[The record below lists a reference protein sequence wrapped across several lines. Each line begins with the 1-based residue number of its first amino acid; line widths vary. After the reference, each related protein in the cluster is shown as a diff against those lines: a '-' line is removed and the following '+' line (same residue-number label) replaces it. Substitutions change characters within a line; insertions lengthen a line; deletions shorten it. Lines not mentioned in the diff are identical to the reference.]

1 MVFPKGALSQTYFI
15 VWKLRKGIPLNPKNQ
30 KILKGKKEIMA
41 IYHFSVKNIS
51 RSDGRSAVACSAY
64 RSGEKLIDERQGKE
78 QDYTRKTGVE
88 LTKIYAPQNTNSEL
102 LDRNQLWN
110 KVEKVENRKNS
121 QLAREFEIA
130 FPHELN
136 QQQRQSMLNELCQ
149 DIVKRH
155 GVIVD
160 AAIHA
165 PHTKSGSDERNYHAH
180 IMFTTRSIDEHGNLG
195 KKTREFNDNGKQEV
209 EFWRENFADL
219 ANKHLARAGYLS
231 EVDHRSFA
239 DQGIDLEATWH
250 EGVAVTAMK
259 RRYEREQLKP
269 VEERNPKII
278 MPTIALEN
286 DAIRARNAEK
296 LEYEQI
302 IKGLDQ
308 EIILEER
315 RLNQLKLEQ
324 QQAEQ
329 RTAAAPR
336 AELDQL
342 EQNYDAIK
350 QRNSELEGQIKQ
362 LEANEPPAKK
372 YGMFGNKD
380 HTDWAQRLA
389 TLQTELE
396 QGQRKQADAL
406 RTVINHPIYKQELS
420 DHINKSEQRKKASAA
435 APQKQTIEQVYQQL
449 NSEQKRAYN
458 DLKALIQQRCSGQ
471 QLNEKMAQLDAK
483 FIEKFNE
490 NPRFEVPKAPEVA
503 QEQVRTA
510 SRSSSSNRGR

>member
-1 MVFPKGALSQTYFI
+1 
-15 VWKLRKGIPLNPKNQ
+15 
-30 KILKGKKEIMA
+30 MA

-51 RSDGRSAVACSAY
+51 RAQGRSAVACAAY

-78 QDYTRKTGVE
+78 QDYTKKTGVE
-88 LTKIYAPQNTNSEL
+88 FTKIYAPIGTNAEL
-102 LDRNQLWN
+102 LDRGQLWN
-110 KVEKVENRKNS
+110 AVEKTERRKDAN
-121 QLAREFEIA
+121 LAREFEIA
-130 FPHELN
+130 LPQELN
-136 QQQRQSMLNELCQ
+136 KAEREKLVDELCNK
-149 DIVKRH
+149 IVERH
-155 GVIVD
+155 NVIVD

-165 PHTKSGSDERNYHAH
+165 PHTDSGSDERNYHAH
-180 IMFTTRSIDEHGNLG
+180 IMFTGRHIDVETGDFAA
-195 KKTREFNDNGKQEV
+195 KKNRDFNKENSSETVQK
-209 EFWRENFADL
+209 WREDFADMTN
-219 ANKHLARAGYLS
+219 AHLMRAGHLFS
-231 EVDHRSFA
+231 SVDHRSYA
-239 DQGIDLEATWH
+239 AQGLDKEATAHEGSAVTKLRRLGIDTEISLS
-250 EGVAVTAMK
+250 
-259 RRYEREQLKP
+259 
-269 VEERNPKII
+269 
-278 MPTIALEN
+278 N
-286 DAIRARNAEK
+286 DAIKQRNAERHNLPK
-296 LEYEQI
+296 LI
-302 IKGLDQ
+302 DGLEQ
-308 EIILEER
+308 EIIASER
-315 RLNQLKLEQ
+315 IIAKLEQ

-389 TLQTELE
+389 TLQTELD

-510 SRSSSSNRGR
+510 SRSSSSDRGR

>member
-1 MVFPKGALSQTYFI
+1 
-15 VWKLRKGIPLNPKNQ
+15 
-30 KILKGKKEIMA
+30 MA

-51 RSDGRSAVACSAY
+51 RAQGRSAVACAAY

-78 QDYTRKTGVE
+78 QDYTKKTGVE
-88 LTKIYAPQNTNSEL
+88 FTKIYAPIGTNAEL
-102 LDRNQLWN
+102 LDRGQLWN
-110 KVEKVENRKNS
+110 AVEKTERRKDAN
-121 QLAREFEIA
+121 LAREFEIA
-130 FPHELN
+130 LPQELN
-136 QQQRQSMLNELCQ
+136 KAEREKLVDELCNK
-149 DIVKRH
+149 IVERH
-155 GVIVD
+155 NVIVD

-165 PHTKSGSDERNYHAH
+165 PHTDSGSDERNYHAH
-180 IMFTTRSIDEHGNLG
+180 IMFTGRHIDLETGDFAA
-195 KKTREFNDNGKQEV
+195 KKNRDFNKENSSETVQK
-209 EFWRENFADL
+209 WREDFADMTN
-219 ANKHLARAGYLS
+219 AHLMRAGHLFS
-231 EVDHRSFA
+231 SVDHRSYA
-239 DQGIDLEATWH
+239 AQGLDKEATAHEGSAVTKLRRLGIDTEISLS
-250 EGVAVTAMK
+250 
-259 RRYEREQLKP
+259 
-269 VEERNPKII
+269 
-278 MPTIALEN
+278 N
-286 DAIRARNAEK
+286 DAIKQRNAERHNLPK
-296 LEYEQI
+296 LI
-302 IKGLDQ
+302 DGLEQ
-308 EIILEER
+308 EIIASER
-315 RLNQLKLEQ
+315 IIAKLEQ

-420 DHINKSEQRKKASAA
+420 DHINKSEQRKQASAA
-435 APQKQTIEQVYQQL
+435 APQKQTIEQVYQQF

-503 QEQVRTA
+503 QEQVRTT
-510 SRSSSSNRGR
+510 SRSSSSDRGR

>member
-1 MVFPKGALSQTYFI
+1 
-15 VWKLRKGIPLNPKNQ
+15 
-30 KILKGKKEIMA
+30 MA

-51 RSDGRSAVACSAY
+51 RAQGRSAVACAAY

-78 QDYTRKTGVE
+78 QDYTKKTGVE
-88 LTKIYAPQNTNSEL
+88 FTKIYAPIGTNAEL
-102 LDRNQLWN
+102 LERGQLWN
-110 KVEKVENRKNS
+110 AVEKTERRKDAN
-121 QLAREFEIA
+121 LAREFEIA
-130 FPHELN
+130 LPQELN
-136 QQQRQSMLNELCQ
+136 KAEREKLVDELCNK
-149 DIVKRH
+149 IVERH
-155 GVIVD
+155 NVIVD

-165 PHTKSGSDERNYHAH
+165 PHTDSGSDERNYHAH
-180 IMFTTRSIDEHGNLG
+180 IMFTGRHIDLETGDFAA
-195 KKTREFNDNGKQEV
+195 KKNRDFNKENSSETVQK
-209 EFWRENFADL
+209 WREDFADMTN
-219 ANKHLARAGYLS
+219 AHLMRAGHLFS
-231 EVDHRSFA
+231 SVDHRSYA
-239 DQGIDLEATWH
+239 AQGLDKEATAHEGSAVTKLRRLGIDTEISLS
-250 EGVAVTAMK
+250 
-259 RRYEREQLKP
+259 
-269 VEERNPKII
+269 
-278 MPTIALEN
+278 N
-286 DAIRARNAEK
+286 DAIKQRNAERHNLPK
-296 LEYEQI
+296 LI
-302 IKGLDQ
+302 DGLEQ
-308 EIILEER
+308 EIIASER
-315 RLNQLKLEQ
+315 IIAKLEQ

-389 TLQTELE
+389 TLQTELD

-503 QEQVRTA
+503 QEQVRTT
-510 SRSSSSNRGR
+510 SRSSSSDRGR

>member
-1 MVFPKGALSQTYFI
+1 
-15 VWKLRKGIPLNPKNQ
+15 
-30 KILKGKKEIMA
+30 MA

-51 RSDGRSAVACSAY
+51 RAQGRSAVACAAY

-78 QDYTRKTGVE
+78 QDYTKKTGVE
-88 LTKIYAPQNTNSEL
+88 FTKIYAPIGTKTEL
-102 LDRNQLWN
+102 LDRGQLWN
-110 KVEKVENRKNS
+110 AVEKTERRKDAN
-121 QLAREFEIA
+121 LAREFEIA
-130 FPHELN
+130 LPQELN
-136 QQQRQSMLNELCQ
+136 KAEREKLVDELCNK
-149 DIVKRH
+149 IVERH
-155 GVIVD
+155 NVIVD

-165 PHTKSGSDERNYHAH
+165 PHTDSGSDERNYHAH
-180 IMFTTRSIDEHGNLG
+180 IMFTGRQIDLETGDFAA
-195 KKTREFNDNGKQEV
+195 KKNRDFNKENSSETVQK
-209 EFWRENFADL
+209 WREDFADMTN
-219 ANKHLARAGYLS
+219 AHLMRAGHLFS
-231 EVDHRSFA
+231 SVDHRSYA
-239 DQGIDLEATWH
+239 AQGLDKEATAHEGSAVTKLRRLGIDTEISLS
-250 EGVAVTAMK
+250 
-259 RRYEREQLKP
+259 
-269 VEERNPKII
+269 
-278 MPTIALEN
+278 N
-286 DAIRARNAEK
+286 DAIKQRNAERHNLPK
-296 LEYEQI
+296 LI
-302 IKGLDQ
+302 DGLEQ
-308 EIILEER
+308 EIIASER
-315 RLNQLKLEQ
+315 IIAKLEQ

-389 TLQTELE
+389 TLQTELD

-510 SRSSSSNRGR
+510 SRSSSSDRGR

>member
-1 MVFPKGALSQTYFI
+1 
-15 VWKLRKGIPLNPKNQ
+15 
-30 KILKGKKEIMA
+30 MA

-51 RSDGRSAVACSAY
+51 RAQGRSAVACAAY

-78 QDYTRKTGVE
+78 QDYTKKTGVE
-88 LTKIYAPQNTNSEL
+88 LTRIYAPIGTNAEL
-102 LDRNQLWN
+102 LDRGQLWN
-110 KVEKVENRKNS
+110 AVEKTERRKDAN
-121 QLAREFEIA
+121 LAREFEIA
-130 FPHELN
+130 LPQELN
-136 QQQRQSMLNELCQ
+136 KAEREKLVDELCNK
-149 DIVKRH
+149 IVERH
-155 GVIVD
+155 SVIVD

-165 PHTKSGSDERNYHAH
+165 PHTDSGSDERNYHAH
-180 IMFTTRSIDEHGNLG
+180 IMFTGRHIDLETGDFAA
-195 KKTREFNDNGKQEV
+195 KKNRDFNKENSSETVQK
-209 EFWRENFADL
+209 WREDFADMTN
-219 ANKHLARAGYLS
+219 AHLMRAGHLFS
-231 EVDHRSFA
+231 SVDHRSYA
-239 DQGIDLEATWH
+239 AQGLDKEATAHEGSAVTKLRRLGIDTEISLS
-250 EGVAVTAMK
+250 
-259 RRYEREQLKP
+259 
-269 VEERNPKII
+269 
-278 MPTIALEN
+278 N
-286 DAIRARNAEK
+286 DAIKQRNAERHNLPK
-296 LEYEQI
+296 LI
-302 IKGLDQ
+302 DGLEQ
-308 EIILEER
+308 EIIASER
-315 RLNQLKLEQ
+315 IIAKLEQ

-510 SRSSSSNRGR
+510 SRSSSSDRGR

>member
-1 MVFPKGALSQTYFI
+1 
-15 VWKLRKGIPLNPKNQ
+15 
-30 KILKGKKEIMA
+30 MA

-51 RSDGRSAVACSAY
+51 RAQGRSAVACAAY

-78 QDYTRKTGVE
+78 QDYTKKTGVE
-88 LTKIYAPQNTNSEL
+88 LTRIYAPIGTKTEL
-102 LDRNQLWN
+102 LDRGQLWN
-110 KVEKVENRKNS
+110 AVEKTERRKDAN
-121 QLAREFEIA
+121 LAREFEIA
-130 FPHELN
+130 LPQELN
-136 QQQRQSMLNELCQ
+136 KAEREKLVDELCNK
-149 DIVKRH
+149 IVERH
-155 GVIVD
+155 NVIVD

-165 PHTKSGSDERNYHAH
+165 PHTDSGSDERNYHAH
-180 IMFTTRSIDEHGNLG
+180 IMFTGRQIDLETGDFAA
-195 KKTREFNDNGKQEV
+195 KKNRDFNKENSSETVQK
-209 EFWRENFADL
+209 WREDFADMTN
-219 ANKHLARAGYLS
+219 AHLMRAGHLFS
-231 EVDHRSFA
+231 SVDHRSYA
-239 DQGIDLEATWH
+239 AQGLDKEATAHEGSAVTKLRRLGIDTEISLS
-250 EGVAVTAMK
+250 
-259 RRYEREQLKP
+259 
-269 VEERNPKII
+269 
-278 MPTIALEN
+278 N
-286 DAIRARNAEK
+286 DAIKQRNAERHNLPK
-296 LEYEQI
+296 LI
-302 IKGLDQ
+302 DGLEQ
-308 EIILEER
+308 EIIASER
-315 RLNQLKLEQ
+315 IIAKLEQ

-389 TLQTELE
+389 TLQTELD

-420 DHINKSEQRKKASAA
+420 DHINKSEQRKQASAA

-503 QEQVRTA
+503 QEQVRTT
-510 SRSSSSNRGR
+510 SRSSSSDRGR

>member
-1 MVFPKGALSQTYFI
+1 
-15 VWKLRKGIPLNPKNQ
+15 
-30 KILKGKKEIMA
+30 MA

-51 RSDGRSAVACSAY
+51 RAQGRSAVACAAY

-78 QDYTRKTGVE
+78 QDYTKKTGVE
-88 LTKIYAPQNTNSEL
+88 LTRIYAPIGTKTEL
-102 LDRNQLWN
+102 LDRGQLWN
-110 KVEKVENRKNS
+110 AVEKTERRKDAN
-121 QLAREFEIA
+121 LAREFEIA
-130 FPHELN
+130 LPQELN
-136 QQQRQSMLNELCQ
+136 KAEREKLVDELCNK
-149 DIVKRH
+149 IVERH
-155 GVIVD
+155 SVIVD

-165 PHTKSGSDERNYHAH
+165 PHTDSGSDERNYHAH
-180 IMFTTRSIDEHGNLG
+180 IMFTGRQIDLETGDFAA
-195 KKTREFNDNGKQEV
+195 KKNRDFNKENSSETVQK
-209 EFWRENFADL
+209 WREDFADMTN
-219 ANKHLARAGYLS
+219 AHLMRAGHLFS
-231 EVDHRSFA
+231 SVDHRSYA
-239 DQGIDLEATWH
+239 AQGLDKEATAHEGSAVTKLRRLGIDTEISLS
-250 EGVAVTAMK
+250 
-259 RRYEREQLKP
+259 
-269 VEERNPKII
+269 
-278 MPTIALEN
+278 N
-286 DAIRARNAEK
+286 DAIKQRNAERHNLPK
-296 LEYEQI
+296 LI
-302 IKGLDQ
+302 DGLEQ
-308 EIILEER
+308 EIIASER
-315 RLNQLKLEQ
+315 IIAKLEQ

-503 QEQVRTA
+503 QEQVRTT
-510 SRSSSSNRGR
+510 SRSSSSDRGR

>member
-1 MVFPKGALSQTYFI
+1 
-15 VWKLRKGIPLNPKNQ
+15 
-30 KILKGKKEIMA
+30 MA

-51 RSDGRSAVACSAY
+51 RAQGRSAVACAAY

-78 QDYTRKTGVE
+78 QDYTKKTGVE
-88 LTKIYAPQNTNSEL
+88 FTKIYAPIGTNAEL
-102 LDRNQLWN
+102 LDRGQLWN
-110 KVEKVENRKNS
+110 AVEKTERRKDAN
-121 QLAREFEIA
+121 LAREFEIA
-130 FPHELN
+130 LPQELN
-136 QQQRQSMLNELCQ
+136 KAEREKLVDELCNK
-149 DIVKRH
+149 IVERH
-155 GVIVD
+155 SVIVD

-165 PHTKSGSDERNYHAH
+165 PHTDSGSDERNYHAH
-180 IMFTTRSIDEHGNLG
+180 IMFTGRHIDLETGDFAA
-195 KKTREFNDNGKQEV
+195 KKNRDFNKENSSETVQK
-209 EFWRENFADL
+209 WREDFADMTN
-219 ANKHLARAGYLS
+219 AHLMRAGHLFS
-231 EVDHRSFA
+231 SVDHRSYA
-239 DQGIDLEATWH
+239 AQGLDKEATAHEGSAVTKLRRLGIDTEISLS
-250 EGVAVTAMK
+250 
-259 RRYEREQLKP
+259 
-269 VEERNPKII
+269 
-278 MPTIALEN
+278 N
-286 DAIRARNAEK
+286 DAIKQRNAERHNLPK
-296 LEYEQI
+296 LI
-302 IKGLDQ
+302 DGLEQ
-308 EIILEER
+308 EIIASER
-315 RLNQLKLEQ
+315 IIAKLEQ

-420 DHINKSEQRKKASAA
+420 DHINKSEQRKQASAA

-510 SRSSSSNRGR
+510 SRSSSSDRGR

>member
-1 MVFPKGALSQTYFI
+1 
-15 VWKLRKGIPLNPKNQ
+15 
-30 KILKGKKEIMA
+30 MA

-51 RSDGRSAVACSAY
+51 RAQGRSAVACAAY

-78 QDYTRKTGVE
+78 QDYTKKTGVE
-88 LTKIYAPQNTNSEL
+88 FTKIYAPIGTNAEL
-102 LDRNQLWN
+102 LDRGQLWN
-110 KVEKVENRKNS
+110 AVEKTERRKDAN
-121 QLAREFEIA
+121 LAREFEIA
-130 FPHELN
+130 LPQELN
-136 QQQRQSMLNELCQ
+136 KAEREKLVDELCNK
-149 DIVKRH
+149 IVERH
-155 GVIVD
+155 NVIVD

-165 PHTKSGSDERNYHAH
+165 PHTDSGSDERNYHAH
-180 IMFTTRSIDEHGNLG
+180 IMFTGRHIDLETGDFAA
-195 KKTREFNDNGKQEV
+195 KKNRDFNKENSSETVQK
-209 EFWRENFADL
+209 WREDFADMTN
-219 ANKHLARAGYLS
+219 AHLMRAGHLFS
-231 EVDHRSFA
+231 SVDHRSYA
-239 DQGIDLEATWH
+239 AQGLDKEATAHEGSAVTKLRRLGIDTEISLS
-250 EGVAVTAMK
+250 
-259 RRYEREQLKP
+259 
-269 VEERNPKII
+269 
-278 MPTIALEN
+278 N
-286 DAIRARNAEK
+286 DAIKQRNAERHNLPK
-296 LEYEQI
+296 LIE
-302 IKGLDQ
+302 GLEQ
-308 EIILEER
+308 EIIASER
-315 RLNQLKLEQ
+315 IIAKLEQ

-420 DHINKSEQRKKASAA
+420 DHINKSEQRKQASAA

-458 DLKALIQQRCSGQ
+458 DLKALIKQRCGGQ

-510 SRSSSSNRGR
+510 SRSSSSDRGR

>member
-1 MVFPKGALSQTYFI
+1 
-15 VWKLRKGIPLNPKNQ
+15 
-30 KILKGKKEIMA
+30 MA

-51 RSDGRSAVACSAY
+51 RAQGRSAVACAAY

-78 QDYTRKTGVE
+78 QDYTKKTGVE
-88 LTKIYAPQNTNSEL
+88 FTKIYAPIGTNAEL
-102 LDRNQLWN
+102 LERGQLWN
-110 KVEKVENRKNS
+110 AVEKTERRKDAN
-121 QLAREFEIA
+121 LAREFEIA
-130 FPHELN
+130 LPQELN
-136 QQQRQSMLNELCQ
+136 KAEREKLVDELCNK
-149 DIVKRH
+149 IVERH
-155 GVIVD
+155 NVIVD

-165 PHTKSGSDERNYHAH
+165 PHTDSGSDERNYHAH
-180 IMFTTRSIDEHGNLG
+180 IMFTGRHIDLETGDFAA
-195 KKTREFNDNGKQEV
+195 KKNRDFNKENSSETVQK
-209 EFWRENFADL
+209 WREDFADMTN
-219 ANKHLARAGYLS
+219 AHLMRAGHLFS
-231 EVDHRSFA
+231 SVDHRSYA
-239 DQGIDLEATWH
+239 AQGLDKEATAHEGSAVTKLRRLGIDTEISLS
-250 EGVAVTAMK
+250 
-259 RRYEREQLKP
+259 
-269 VEERNPKII
+269 
-278 MPTIALEN
+278 N
-286 DAIRARNAEK
+286 DAIKQRNAERHNLPK
-296 LEYEQI
+296 LIE
-302 IKGLDQ
+302 GLEQ
-308 EIILEER
+308 EIIASER
-315 RLNQLKLEQ
+315 IIAKLEQ

-420 DHINKSEQRKKASAA
+420 DHINKSEQRKQASAA

-510 SRSSSSNRGR
+510 SRSSSSDRGR

>member
-1 MVFPKGALSQTYFI
+1 
-15 VWKLRKGIPLNPKNQ
+15 
-30 KILKGKKEIMA
+30 MA

-51 RSDGRSAVACSAY
+51 RAQGRSAVACAAY

-78 QDYTRKTGVE
+78 QDYTKKTGVE
-88 LTKIYAPQNTNSEL
+88 FTKIYAPIGTNAEL
-102 LDRNQLWN
+102 FDRGQLWN
-110 KVEKVENRKNS
+110 AVEKTERRKDAN
-121 QLAREFEIA
+121 LAREFEIA
-130 FPHELN
+130 LPQELN
-136 QQQRQSMLNELCQ
+136 KAEREKLVDELCNK
-149 DIVKRH
+149 IVERH
-155 GVIVD
+155 NVIVD

-165 PHTKSGSDERNYHAH
+165 PHTDSGSDERNYHAH
-180 IMFTTRSIDEHGNLG
+180 IMFTGRQIDLETGDFAA
-195 KKTREFNDNGKQEV
+195 KKNRDFNKENSSETVQK
-209 EFWRENFADL
+209 WREDFADMTN
-219 ANKHLARAGYLS
+219 AHLMRAGHLFS
-231 EVDHRSFA
+231 SVDHRSYA
-239 DQGIDLEATWH
+239 AQGLDKEATAHEGSAVTKLRRLGIDTEISLS
-250 EGVAVTAMK
+250 
-259 RRYEREQLKP
+259 
-269 VEERNPKII
+269 
-278 MPTIALEN
+278 N
-286 DAIRARNAEK
+286 DAIKQRNAERHNLPK
-296 LEYEQI
+296 LI
-302 IKGLDQ
+302 DGLEQ
-308 EIILEER
+308 EIIASER
-315 RLNQLKLEQ
+315 IIAKLEQ

-420 DHINKSEQRKKASAA
+420 DHINKSEQRKQASAA

-510 SRSSSSNRGR
+510 SRSSSSDRGR

>member
-1 MVFPKGALSQTYFI
+1 
-15 VWKLRKGIPLNPKNQ
+15 
-30 KILKGKKEIMA
+30 MA

-51 RSDGRSAVACSAY
+51 RAQGRSAVACAAY

-78 QDYTRKTGVE
+78 QDYTKKTGVE
-88 LTKIYAPQNTNSEL
+88 LTRIYAPIGTNAEL
-102 LDRNQLWN
+102 LDRGQLWN
-110 KVEKVENRKNS
+110 AVEKTERRKDAN
-121 QLAREFEIA
+121 LAREFEIA
-130 FPHELN
+130 LPQELN
-136 QQQRQSMLNELCQ
+136 KAEREKLVDELCNK
-149 DIVKRH
+149 IVERH
-155 GVIVD
+155 SVIVD

-165 PHTKSGSDERNYHAH
+165 PHTDSGSDERNYHAH
-180 IMFTTRSIDEHGNLG
+180 IMFTGRHIDLETGDFAA
-195 KKTREFNDNGKQEV
+195 KKNRDFNKENSSETVQK
-209 EFWRENFADL
+209 WREDFADMTN
-219 ANKHLARAGYLS
+219 AHLMRAGHLFS
-231 EVDHRSFA
+231 SVDHRSYA
-239 DQGIDLEATWH
+239 AQGLDKEATAHEGSAVTKLRRLGIDTEISLS
-250 EGVAVTAMK
+250 
-259 RRYEREQLKP
+259 
-269 VEERNPKII
+269 
-278 MPTIALEN
+278 N
-286 DAIRARNAEK
+286 DAIKQRNAERHNLPK
-296 LEYEQI
+296 LI
-302 IKGLDQ
+302 DGLEQ
-308 EIILEER
+308 EIIASER
-315 RLNQLKLEQ
+315 IIAKLEQ

-396 QGQRKQADAL
+396 QGQRKQDDAL

-420 DHINKSEQRKKASAA
+420 DHINKSEQRKQASAA

-510 SRSSSSNRGR
+510 SRSSSSDRGR

>member
-1 MVFPKGALSQTYFI
+1 
-15 VWKLRKGIPLNPKNQ
+15 
-30 KILKGKKEIMA
+30 MA

-51 RSDGRSAVACSAY
+51 RAQGRSAVACAAY

-78 QDYTRKTGVE
+78 QDYTQKTGVE
-88 LTKIYAPQNTNSEL
+88 LTRIYAPVGTKAEL
-102 LDRNQLWN
+102 LERGQLWN
-110 KVEKVENRKNS
+110 AVEKTERRKDAN
-121 QLAREFEIA
+121 LAREFEIA
-130 FPHELN
+130 LPQELN
-136 QQQRQSMLNELCQ
+136 KAEREKLVDELCNK
-149 DIVKRH
+149 IVERH
-155 GVIVD
+155 SVIVD

-165 PHTKSGSDERNYHAH
+165 PHTDSGSDERNYHAH
-180 IMFTTRSIDEHGNLG
+180 IMFTGRQIDLETGDFAA
-195 KKTREFNDNGKQEV
+195 KKNRDFNKENSSETVQK
-209 EFWRENFADL
+209 WREDFADMT
-219 ANKHLARAGYLS
+219 NRHLEQIGSLER
-231 EVDHRSFA
+231 VDHRSNVE
-239 DQGIDLEATWH
+239 QGIALEATAH
-250 EGVAVTAMK
+250 EGSAVTK
-259 RRYEREQLKP
+259 LRRLGIDTEISLS
-269 VEERNPKII
+269 
-278 MPTIALEN
+278 N
-286 DAIRARNAEK
+286 DAIKQRNAQQISAEQAIRG
-296 LEYEQI
+296 LE
-302 IKGLDQ
+302 Q
-308 EIILEER
+308 EIIASER
-315 RLNQLKLEQ
+315 IIAKLEQ

-350 QRNSELEGQIKQ
+350 QRNSEIEGQIKQ

-396 QGQRKQADAL
+396 QGQRKQDDTL

-420 DHINKSEQRKKASAA
+420 DQINKSKQGQQAKAA
-435 APQKQTIEQVYQQL
+435 APQKQGIEQVYQQF

-490 NPRFEVPKAPEVA
+490 NPRFEVPKAPEAA

-510 SRSSSSNRGR
+510 SRSSSSDRGR

>member
-1 MVFPKGALSQTYFI
+1 
-15 VWKLRKGIPLNPKNQ
+15 
-30 KILKGKKEIMA
+30 MA

-51 RSDGRSAVACSAY
+51 RAQGRSAVACAAY

-78 QDYTRKTGVE
+78 QDYTKKTGVE
-88 LTKIYAPQNTNSEL
+88 FTKIYAPIGTKTEL
-102 LDRNQLWN
+102 LDRGQLWN
-110 KVEKVENRKNS
+110 AVEKTERRKDAN
-121 QLAREFEIA
+121 LAREFEIA
-130 FPHELN
+130 LPQELN
-136 QQQRQSMLNELCQ
+136 KAEREKLVDELCNK
-149 DIVKRH
+149 IVERH
-155 GVIVD
+155 SVIVD

-165 PHTKSGSDERNYHAH
+165 PHTDSGSDERNYHAH
-180 IMFTTRSIDEHGNLG
+180 IMFTGRHIDLETGDFAA
-195 KKTREFNDNGKQEV
+195 KKNRDFNKENSSETVQK
-209 EFWRENFADL
+209 WREDFADMT
-219 ANKHLARAGYLS
+219 NRHLEQIGSLER
-231 EVDHRSFA
+231 VDHRSNVE
-239 DQGIDLEATWH
+239 QGIALEATAH
-250 EGVAVTAMK
+250 EGSAVTK
-259 RRYEREQLKP
+259 LRRLGIDTEISLS
-269 VEERNPKII
+269 
-278 MPTIALEN
+278 N
-286 DAIRARNAEK
+286 DAIKQRNAQQISAEQAIRG
-296 LEYEQI
+296 LE
-302 IKGLDQ
+302 Q
-308 EIILEER
+308 EIIASER
-315 RLNQLKLEQ
+315 IIAKLEQ

-420 DHINKSEQRKKASAA
+420 DHINKSEQRKQASAA

-458 DLKALIQQRCSGQ
+458 DLKALIKQRCGGQ

-510 SRSSSSNRGR
+510 SRSSSSDRGR

>member
-1 MVFPKGALSQTYFI
+1 M
-15 VWKLRKGIPLNPKNQ
+15 
-30 KILKGKKEIMA
+30 
-41 IYHFSVKNIS
+41 
-51 RSDGRSAVACSAY
+51 
-64 RSGEKLIDERQGKE
+64 
-78 QDYTRKTGVE
+78 
-88 LTKIYAPQNTNSEL
+88 TN
-102 LDRNQLWN
+102 
-110 KVEKVENRKNS
+110 
-121 QLAREFEIA
+121 
-130 FPHELN
+130 
-136 QQQRQSMLNELCQ
+136 
-149 DIVKRH
+149 
-155 GVIVD
+155 
-160 AAIHA
+160 
-165 PHTKSGSDERNYHAH
+165 AH
-180 IMFTTRSIDEHGNLG
+180 LM
-195 KKTREFNDNGKQEV
+195 
-209 EFWRENFADL
+209 
-219 ANKHLARAGYLS
+219 RAGHLFS
-231 EVDHRSFA
+231 SVDHRSYA
-239 DQGIDLEATWH
+239 AQGLDKEATAHEGSAVTKLRRLGIDTEISLS
-250 EGVAVTAMK
+250 
-259 RRYEREQLKP
+259 
-269 VEERNPKII
+269 
-278 MPTIALEN
+278 N
-286 DAIRARNAEK
+286 DAIKQRNAERHNLPK
-296 LEYEQI
+296 LI
-302 IKGLDQ
+302 DGLEQ
-308 EIILEER
+308 EIIASER
-315 RLNQLKLEQ
+315 IIAKLEQ

-389 TLQTELE
+389 TLQTELD

-503 QEQVRTA
+503 QEQVRTT
-510 SRSSSSNRGR
+510 SRSSSSDRGR

>member
-1 MVFPKGALSQTYFI
+1 
-15 VWKLRKGIPLNPKNQ
+15 
-30 KILKGKKEIMA
+30 MA

-51 RSDGRSAVACSAY
+51 RAQGRSAVACAAY

-78 QDYTRKTGVE
+78 QDYTKKTGVE
-88 LTKIYAPQNTNSEL
+88 LTRIYAPIGTNAEL
-102 LDRNQLWN
+102 LDRGQLWN
-110 KVEKVENRKNS
+110 AVEKTERRKDAN
-121 QLAREFEIA
+121 LAREFEIA
-130 FPHELN
+130 LPQELN
-136 QQQRQSMLNELCQ
+136 KAEREKLVDELCNK
-149 DIVKRH
+149 IVERH
-155 GVIVD
+155 NVIVD

-165 PHTKSGSDERNYHAH
+165 PHTDSGSDERNYHAH
-180 IMFTTRSIDEHGNLG
+180 IMFTGRHIDLETGDFAA
-195 KKTREFNDNGKQEV
+195 KKNRDFNKENSSETVQK
-209 EFWRENFADL
+209 WREDFADMTN
-219 ANKHLARAGYLS
+219 AHLMRAGHLFS
-231 EVDHRSFA
+231 SVDHRSYA
-239 DQGIDLEATWH
+239 AQGLDKEATAHEGSAVTKLRRLGIDTEISLS
-250 EGVAVTAMK
+250 
-259 RRYEREQLKP
+259 
-269 VEERNPKII
+269 
-278 MPTIALEN
+278 N
-286 DAIRARNAEK
+286 DAIKQRNAERHNLPK
-296 LEYEQI
+296 LI
-302 IKGLDQ
+302 DGLEQ
-308 EIILEER
+308 EIIASER
-315 RLNQLKLEQ
+315 IIAKLEQ

-396 QGQRKQADAL
+396 QGQRKQDDAL

-420 DHINKSEQRKKASAA
+420 DHINKSEQRKQASAA

-510 SRSSSSNRGR
+510 SRSSSSDRGR

>member
-1 MVFPKGALSQTYFI
+1 
-15 VWKLRKGIPLNPKNQ
+15 
-30 KILKGKKEIMA
+30 MA

-51 RSDGRSAVACSAY
+51 RAQGRSAVACAAY

-78 QDYTRKTGVE
+78 QDYTKKTGVE
-88 LTKIYAPQNTNSEL
+88 FTKIYAPIGTNAEL
-102 LDRNQLWN
+102 LERGQLWN
-110 KVEKVENRKNS
+110 AVEKTERRKDAN
-121 QLAREFEIA
+121 LAREFEIA
-130 FPHELN
+130 LPQELN
-136 QQQRQSMLNELCQ
+136 KAEREKLVDELCNK
-149 DIVKRH
+149 IVERH
-155 GVIVD
+155 NVIVD

-165 PHTKSGSDERNYHAH
+165 PHTDSGSDERNYHAH
-180 IMFTTRSIDEHGNLG
+180 IMFTGRHIDLETGDFAA
-195 KKTREFNDNGKQEV
+195 KKNRDFNKENSSETVQK
-209 EFWRENFADL
+209 WREDFADMTN
-219 ANKHLARAGYLS
+219 AHLMRAGHLFS
-231 EVDHRSFA
+231 SVDHRSYA
-239 DQGIDLEATWH
+239 AQGLDKEATAHEGSAVTKLRRLGIDTEISLS
-250 EGVAVTAMK
+250 
-259 RRYEREQLKP
+259 
-269 VEERNPKII
+269 
-278 MPTIALEN
+278 N
-286 DAIRARNAEK
+286 DAIKQRNAERHNLPK
-296 LEYEQI
+296 LIE
-302 IKGLDQ
+302 GLEQ
-308 EIILEER
+308 EIIASER
-315 RLNQLKLEQ
+315 IIAKLEQ

-420 DHINKSEQRKKASAA
+420 DHINKSEQRKQASAA

-503 QEQVRTA
+503 QEQ
-510 SRSSSSNRGR
+510 SSDRGR

>member
-1 MVFPKGALSQTYFI
+1 
-15 VWKLRKGIPLNPKNQ
+15 
-30 KILKGKKEIMA
+30 MA
-41 IYHFSVKNIS
+41 IYHFSVKAIS
-51 RSDGRSAVACSAY
+51 RADGRSVVACAAY

-78 QDYTRKTGVE
+78 QDYTKKTGVE
-88 LTKIYAPQNTNSEL
+88 FTKIYAPENTNPEL

-110 KVEKVENRKNS
+110 TVEKVENRKNS

-136 QQQRQSMLNELCQ
+136 AEQRQSMLNELCQ

-155 GVIVD
+155 GVVVD

-165 PHTKSGSDERNYHAH
+165 PHTQSGSDERNFHAH

-195 KKTREFNDNGKQEV
+195 GKTREFNDNGKQEV
-209 EFWRENFADL
+209 EFWRENFADI

-231 EVDHRSFA
+231 EVDHRSYA
-239 DQGIDLEATWH
+239 AQGLDKEATAHEGSAVTKLRRLGIDTEISLS
-250 EGVAVTAMK
+250 
-259 RRYEREQLKP
+259 
-269 VEERNPKII
+269 
-278 MPTIALEN
+278 N
-286 DAIRARNAEK
+286 DAIKQRNAERHNLPK
-296 LEYEQI
+296 LI
-302 IKGLDQ
+302 DGLEQ
-308 EIILEER
+308 EIIASER
-315 RLNQLKLEQ
+315 IIAKLEQ

-510 SRSSSSNRGR
+510 SRSSSSDRGR

>member
-1 MVFPKGALSQTYFI
+1 
-15 VWKLRKGIPLNPKNQ
+15 
-30 KILKGKKEIMA
+30 MA

-51 RSDGRSAVACSAY
+51 RAQGRSAVACAAY

-78 QDYTRKTGVE
+78 QDYTKKTGVE
-88 LTKIYAPQNTNSEL
+88 LTRIYAPIGTNAEL
-102 LDRNQLWN
+102 LDRGQLWN
-110 KVEKVENRKNS
+110 AVEKTERRKDAN
-121 QLAREFEIA
+121 LAREFEIA
-130 FPHELN
+130 LPQELN
-136 QQQRQSMLNELCQ
+136 KAEREKLVDELCNK
-149 DIVKRH
+149 IVERH
-155 GVIVD
+155 NVIVD

-165 PHTKSGSDERNYHAH
+165 PHTDSGSDERNYHAH
-180 IMFTTRSIDEHGNLG
+180 IMFTGRHIDLETGDFAA
-195 KKTREFNDNGKQEV
+195 KKNRDFNKENSSETVQK
-209 EFWRENFADL
+209 WREDFADMTN
-219 ANKHLARAGYLS
+219 AHLMRAGHLFS
-231 EVDHRSFA
+231 SVDHRSYA
-239 DQGIDLEATWH
+239 AQGLDKEAAAHEGSAVTKLRRLGIDTEISLS
-250 EGVAVTAMK
+250 
-259 RRYEREQLKP
+259 
-269 VEERNPKII
+269 
-278 MPTIALEN
+278 N
-286 DAIRARNAEK
+286 DAIKQRNAERHNLPK
-296 LEYEQI
+296 LI
-302 IKGLDQ
+302 DGLEQ
-308 EIILEER
+308 EIIASER
-315 RLNQLKLEQ
+315 IIAKLEQ

-420 DHINKSEQRKKASAA
+420 DHINKSEQRKQASAA

-510 SRSSSSNRGR
+510 SRSSSSDRGR

>member
-1 MVFPKGALSQTYFI
+1 
-15 VWKLRKGIPLNPKNQ
+15 
-30 KILKGKKEIMA
+30 MA
-41 IYHFSVKNIS
+41 IYNFSVKNIS
-51 RSDGRSAVACSAY
+51 RAQGRSAVACAAY

-78 QDYTRKTGVE
+78 QDYTKKTGVE
-88 LTKIYAPQNTNSEL
+88 VTRIYAPIGTKAEL
-102 LDRNQLWN
+102 LERRQLWN
-110 KVEKVENRKNS
+110 AVEKTERRKDAN
-121 QLAREFEIA
+121 LAREFEIA
-130 FPHELN
+130 LPQELN
-136 QQQRQSMLNELCQ
+136 KAEREKLVDELCNK
-149 DIVKRH
+149 IVERH
-155 GVIVD
+155 NVIVD

-165 PHTKSGSDERNYHAH
+165 PHTDSGSDERNYHAH
-180 IMFTTRSIDEHGNLG
+180 IMFTVRQIDLETGDFAA
-195 KKTREFNDNGKQEV
+195 KKNRDFNKENSSETVQK
-209 EFWRENFADL
+209 WREDFADMTN
-219 ANKHLARAGYLS
+219 AHLMRAGHLFS
-231 EVDHRSFA
+231 SVDHRSYA
-239 DQGIDLEATWH
+239 AQGLDKEATAHEGSAVTKLRRLGIDTEISLS
-250 EGVAVTAMK
+250 
-259 RRYEREQLKP
+259 
-269 VEERNPKII
+269 
-278 MPTIALEN
+278 N
-286 DAIRARNAEK
+286 DAIKQRNAERHNLPK
-296 LEYEQI
+296 LI
-302 IKGLDQ
+302 DGLEQ
-308 EIILEER
+308 EIIASER
-315 RLNQLKLEQ
+315 IIAKLEQ

-389 TLQTELE
+389 TLQTELD

-510 SRSSSSNRGR
+510 SRSSSSDRGR

>member
-1 MVFPKGALSQTYFI
+1 
-15 VWKLRKGIPLNPKNQ
+15 
-30 KILKGKKEIMA
+30 MA

-51 RSDGRSAVACSAY
+51 RAQGRSAVACAAY

-78 QDYTRKTGVE
+78 QDYTKKTGVE
-88 LTKIYAPQNTNSEL
+88 FTKIYAPIGTNAEL
-102 LDRNQLWN
+102 LDRGQLWN
-110 KVEKVENRKNS
+110 AVEKTERRKDAN
-121 QLAREFEIA
+121 LAREFEIA
-130 FPHELN
+130 LPQELN
-136 QQQRQSMLNELCQ
+136 KAEREKLVDELCNK
-149 DIVKRH
+149 IVERH
-155 GVIVD
+155 SVIVD

-165 PHTKSGSDERNYHAH
+165 PHTDSGSDERNYHAH
-180 IMFTTRSIDEHGNLG
+180 IMFTGRHIDLETGDFAA
-195 KKTREFNDNGKQEV
+195 KKNRDFNKENSSETVQK
-209 EFWRENFADL
+209 WREDFADMTN
-219 ANKHLARAGYLS
+219 AHLMRAGHLFS
-231 EVDHRSFA
+231 SVDHRSYA
-239 DQGIDLEATWH
+239 AQGLDKEATAHEGSAVTKLRRLGIDTEISLS
-250 EGVAVTAMK
+250 
-259 RRYEREQLKP
+259 
-269 VEERNPKII
+269 
-278 MPTIALEN
+278 N
-286 DAIRARNAEK
+286 DAIKQRNAERHNLPK
-296 LEYEQI
+296 LIE
-302 IKGLDQ
+302 GLEQ
-308 EIILEER
+308 EIIASER
-315 RLNQLKLEQ
+315 IIAKLEQ

-420 DHINKSEQRKKASAA
+420 DHINKSEQRKQASAA

-503 QEQVRTA
+503 QEQ
-510 SRSSSSNRGR
+510 SSDRGR

>member
-1 MVFPKGALSQTYFI
+1 
-15 VWKLRKGIPLNPKNQ
+15 
-30 KILKGKKEIMA
+30 MA

-51 RSDGRSAVACSAY
+51 RAQGRSAVACAAY

-78 QDYTRKTGVE
+78 QDYTKKTGVE
-88 LTKIYAPQNTNSEL
+88 FTKIYAPIGKKTEL
-102 LDRNQLWN
+102 LDRGQLWN
-110 KVEKVENRKNS
+110 AVEKTERRKDAN
-121 QLAREFEIA
+121 LAREFEIA
-130 FPHELN
+130 LPQELN
-136 QQQRQSMLNELCQ
+136 KAEREKLVDELCNK
-149 DIVKRH
+149 IVERH
-155 GVIVD
+155 NVIVD

-165 PHTKSGSDERNYHAH
+165 PHTDSGSDERNYHAH
-180 IMFTTRSIDEHGNLG
+180 IMFTGRQIDLETGDFAA
-195 KKTREFNDNGKQEV
+195 KKNRDFNKENSSEAVQK
-209 EFWRENFADL
+209 WREDFADMTN
-219 ANKHLARAGYLS
+219 AHLMRAGHLFS
-231 EVDHRSFA
+231 SVDHRSYA
-239 DQGIDLEATWH
+239 EQGIDKEATAH
-250 EGVAVTAMK
+250 EGSAVTQL
-259 RRYEREQLKP
+259 RRLGIDTEISLS
-269 VEERNPKII
+269 
-278 MPTIALEN
+278 N
-286 DAIRARNAEK
+286 DAIKQRNAERNDLPK
-296 LEYEQI
+296 LI
-302 IKGLDQ
+302 SGLEQ
-308 EIILEER
+308 EIIASER
-315 RLNQLKLEQ
+315 IIAKLEQ

-510 SRSSSSNRGR
+510 SRSSSSDRGR

>member
-1 MVFPKGALSQTYFI
+1 
-15 VWKLRKGIPLNPKNQ
+15 
-30 KILKGKKEIMA
+30 MA

-51 RSDGRSAVACSAY
+51 RAQGRSAVACAAY

-78 QDYTRKTGVE
+78 QDYTKKTGVE
-88 LTKIYAPQNTNSEL
+88 LTRIYAPIGTKTEL
-102 LDRNQLWN
+102 LDRGQLWN
-110 KVEKVENRKNS
+110 AVEKTERRKDAN
-121 QLAREFEIA
+121 LAREFEIA
-130 FPHELN
+130 LPQELTKAE
-136 QQQRQSMLNELCQ
+136 REKLVDELCNK
-149 DIVKRH
+149 IVERH
-155 GVIVD
+155 SVIVD

-165 PHTKSGSDERNYHAH
+165 PHTDSGSDERNYHAH
-180 IMFTTRSIDEHGNLG
+180 SMFTGRHIDLETGDFAA
-195 KKTREFNDNGKQEV
+195 KKNRDFNKENSSETVQK
-209 EFWRENFADL
+209 WREDFTDMTNA
-219 ANKHLARAGYLS
+219 HLMRAGHLFS
-231 EVDHRSFA
+231 SVDHRSYA
-239 DQGIDLEATWH
+239 AQGLDKEATAHEGSAVTKLRRLGIDTEISLS
-250 EGVAVTAMK
+250 
-259 RRYEREQLKP
+259 
-269 VEERNPKII
+269 
-278 MPTIALEN
+278 N
-286 DAIRARNAEK
+286 DAIKQRNAERHNLPK
-296 LEYEQI
+296 LIE
-302 IKGLDQ
+302 GLEQ
-308 EIILEER
+308 EIIASER
-315 RLNQLKLEQ
+315 IIAKLEQ

-503 QEQVRTA
+503 QEQVRTT
-510 SRSSSSNRGR
+510 SRSSSSDRGR

>member
-1 MVFPKGALSQTYFI
+1 
-15 VWKLRKGIPLNPKNQ
+15 
-30 KILKGKKEIMA
+30 MA

-51 RSDGRSAVACSAY
+51 RAQGRSAVACAAY

-78 QDYTRKTGVE
+78 QDYTKKTGVE
-88 LTKIYAPQNTNSEL
+88 LTRIYAPIGTNAEL
-102 LDRNQLWN
+102 LDRGQLWN
-110 KVEKVENRKNS
+110 AVEKTERRKDAN
-121 QLAREFEIA
+121 LAREFEIA
-130 FPHELN
+130 LPQELN
-136 QQQRQSMLNELCQ
+136 KAEREKLVDELCNK
-149 DIVKRH
+149 IAERH
-155 GVIVD
+155 NVIVD

-165 PHTKSGSDERNYHAH
+165 PHTDSGSDERNYHAH
-180 IMFTTRSIDEHGNLG
+180 IMFTGRHIDLETGDFAA
-195 KKTREFNDNGKQEV
+195 KKNRDFNKENSSETVQK
-209 EFWRENFADL
+209 WREDFADMTN
-219 ANKHLARAGYLS
+219 AHLMRAGHLFS
-231 EVDHRSFA
+231 SVDHRSYA
-239 DQGIDLEATWH
+239 AQGLDKEATAHEGSAVTKLRRLGIDTEISLS
-250 EGVAVTAMK
+250 
-259 RRYEREQLKP
+259 
-269 VEERNPKII
+269 
-278 MPTIALEN
+278 N
-286 DAIRARNAEK
+286 DAIKQRNAERHNLPK
-296 LEYEQI
+296 LI
-302 IKGLDQ
+302 DGLEQ
-308 EIILEER
+308 EIIASER
-315 RLNQLKLEQ
+315 IIAKLEQ

-329 RTAAAPR
+329 RKAAAPR

-420 DHINKSEQRKKASAA
+420 DHINKSEQRKQASAA

-458 DLKALIQQRCSGQ
+458 DLKALIQQRCGGQ

-510 SRSSSSNRGR
+510 SRSSSSDRGR

>member
-1 MVFPKGALSQTYFI
+1 
-15 VWKLRKGIPLNPKNQ
+15 
-30 KILKGKKEIMA
+30 MA

-51 RSDGRSAVACSAY
+51 RSAGRSAVACAAY
-64 RSGEKLIDERQGKE
+64 RSGEKLIDERYGKE
-78 QDYTRKTGVE
+78 QDYTKKTGVDF
-88 LTKIYAPQNTNSEL
+88 KNIYAPIYTKPSLTN
-102 LDRNQLWN
+102 RQTLWN
-110 KVEKVENRKNS
+110 AVEKAERRKDAT
-121 QLAREFEIA
+121 LAREFEIA

-136 QQQRQSMLNELCQ
+136 QRQREQLLDELCSQ
-149 DIVKRH
+149 IVNRH
-155 GVIVD
+155 SVVVD
-160 AAIHA
+160 AVIHA
-165 PHTKSGSDERNYHAH
+165 PHTRGGSDERNYHAH
-180 IMFTTRSIDEHGNLG
+180 IMFTSRHIDQDTGG
-195 KKTREFNDNGKQEV
+195 FSSKKNREFNKEQSAETIKQ
-209 EFWRENFADL
+209 WRSDFADL
-219 ANKHLARAGYLS
+219 CNKYLEQANSLER
-231 EVDHRSFA
+231 VDHRSNA
-239 DQGIDLEATWH
+239 DRGIDLEATWH

-269 VEERNPKII
+269 IEERNPKII

-286 DAIRARNAEK
+286 DAIKARNAEK
-296 LEYEQI
+296 LAHEQI

-420 DHINKSEQRKKASAA
+420 DHINKSEQRKQASAA

-503 QEQVRTA
+503 QEQVRTT
-510 SRSSSSNRGR
+510 SRSSSSDRGR

>member
-1 MVFPKGALSQTYFI
+1 
-15 VWKLRKGIPLNPKNQ
+15 
-30 KILKGKKEIMA
+30 MA

-51 RSDGRSAVACSAY
+51 RAQGRSAVACAAY

-78 QDYTRKTGVE
+78 QDYTKKTGVE
-88 LTKIYAPQNTNSEL
+88 LTRIYAPIGTKTEL
-102 LDRNQLWN
+102 LDRGQLWN
-110 KVEKVENRKNS
+110 AVEKTERRKDAN
-121 QLAREFEIA
+121 LAREFEIA
-130 FPHELN
+130 LPQELN
-136 QQQRQSMLNELCQ
+136 KAEREKLVDELCNK
-149 DIVKRH
+149 IVERH
-155 GVIVD
+155 NVIVD

-165 PHTKSGSDERNYHAH
+165 PHTDSGSDERNYHAH
-180 IMFTTRSIDEHGNLG
+180 IMFTGRHIDLETGDFAA
-195 KKTREFNDNGKQEV
+195 KKNRDFNKENSSETVQK
-209 EFWRENFADL
+209 WREDFADMTN
-219 ANKHLARAGYLS
+219 AHLMRAGHLFS
-231 EVDHRSFA
+231 SVDHRSYA
-239 DQGIDLEATWH
+239 AQGLDKEATAHEGSAVTKLRRLGIDTEISLS
-250 EGVAVTAMK
+250 
-259 RRYEREQLKP
+259 
-269 VEERNPKII
+269 
-278 MPTIALEN
+278 N
-286 DAIRARNAEK
+286 DAIKQRNAERHNLPK
-296 LEYEQI
+296 LI
-302 IKGLDQ
+302 DGLEQ
-308 EIILEER
+308 EIIASER
-315 RLNQLKLEQ
+315 IIAKLEQ

-406 RTVINHPIYKQELS
+406 RTVMNHPIYKQELS
-420 DHINKSEQRKKASAA
+420 DHINKSKQRKQASAA

-471 QLNEKMAQLDAK
+471 QLSEKMAQLDAK

-510 SRSSSSNRGR
+510 SRSSSSDRGR

>member
-1 MVFPKGALSQTYFI
+1 
-15 VWKLRKGIPLNPKNQ
+15 
-30 KILKGKKEIMA
+30 MA
-41 IYHFSVKNIS
+41 IYHFSVKTIS
-51 RSDGRSAVACSAY
+51 RGAGRSAVACSAY

-78 QDYTRKTGVE
+78 QDYTKKTGVE
-88 LTKIYAPQNTNSEL
+88 FTKIYAPIGTNAEL
-102 LDRNQLWN
+102 LERGQLWN
-110 KVEKVENRKNS
+110 AVEKTERRKDAN
-121 QLAREFEIA
+121 LAREFEIA
-130 FPHELN
+130 LPQELN
-136 QQQRQSMLNELCQ
+136 KAEREKLVDELCNK
-149 DIVKRH
+149 IVERH
-155 GVIVD
+155 NVIVD

-165 PHTKSGSDERNYHAH
+165 PHTDSGSDERNYHAH
-180 IMFTTRSIDEHGNLG
+180 IMFTGRHIDLETGDFAA
-195 KKTREFNDNGKQEV
+195 KKNRDFNKENSSETVQK
-209 EFWRENFADL
+209 WREDFADMTN
-219 ANKHLARAGYLS
+219 AHLMRAGHLFS
-231 EVDHRSFA
+231 SVDHRSYA
-239 DQGIDLEATWH
+239 AQGLDKEATAHEGSAVTKLRRLGIDTEISLS
-250 EGVAVTAMK
+250 
-259 RRYEREQLKP
+259 
-269 VEERNPKII
+269 
-278 MPTIALEN
+278 N
-286 DAIRARNAEK
+286 DAIKQRNAERHNLPK
-296 LEYEQI
+296 LIE
-302 IKGLDQ
+302 GLEQ
-308 EIILEER
+308 EIIASER
-315 RLNQLKLEQ
+315 IIAKLEQ

-389 TLQTELE
+389 TLQTELD

-420 DHINKSEQRKKASAA
+420 DHINKSEQRKQASAA

-503 QEQVRTA
+503 QEQVRTT
-510 SRSSSSNRGR
+510 SRSSSSDRGR

>member
-1 MVFPKGALSQTYFI
+1 
-15 VWKLRKGIPLNPKNQ
+15 
-30 KILKGKKEIMA
+30 
-41 IYHFSVKNIS
+41 
-51 RSDGRSAVACSAY
+51 
-64 RSGEKLIDERQGKE
+64 
-78 QDYTRKTGVE
+78 
-88 LTKIYAPQNTNSEL
+88 
-102 LDRNQLWN
+102 
-110 KVEKVENRKNS
+110 
-121 QLAREFEIA
+121 
-130 FPHELN
+130 
-136 QQQRQSMLNELCQ
+136 
-149 DIVKRH
+149 
-155 GVIVD
+155 
-160 AAIHA
+160 
-165 PHTKSGSDERNYHAH
+165 
-180 IMFTTRSIDEHGNLG
+180 MFTGRHIDLETGDFAA
-195 KKTREFNDNGKQEV
+195 KKNRDFNKENSSETVQK
-209 EFWRENFADL
+209 WREDFADMTN
-219 ANKHLARAGYLS
+219 AHLMRAGHLFS
-231 EVDHRSFA
+231 SVDHRSYA
-239 DQGIDLEATWH
+239 AQGLDKEATAHEGSAVTKLRRLGIDTEISLS
-250 EGVAVTAMK
+250 
-259 RRYEREQLKP
+259 
-269 VEERNPKII
+269 
-278 MPTIALEN
+278 N
-286 DAIRARNAEK
+286 DAIKQRNAERHNLPK
-296 LEYEQI
+296 LIE
-302 IKGLDQ
+302 GLEQ
-308 EIILEER
+308 EIIASER
-315 RLNQLKLEQ
+315 IIAKLEQ

-389 TLQTELE
+389 TLQTELD

-420 DHINKSEQRKKASAA
+420 DHINKSEQRKQASAA

-510 SRSSSSNRGR
+510 SRSSSSDRGR

>member
-1 MVFPKGALSQTYFI
+1 
-15 VWKLRKGIPLNPKNQ
+15 
-30 KILKGKKEIMA
+30 MA

-51 RSDGRSAVACSAY
+51 RAQGRSAVACAAY

-78 QDYTRKTGVE
+78 QDYTKKTGVE
-88 LTKIYAPQNTNSEL
+88 FTKIYAPIGTKTEL
-102 LDRNQLWN
+102 LDRGQLWN
-110 KVEKVENRKNS
+110 AVEKTERRKDAN
-121 QLAREFEIA
+121 LAREFEIA
-130 FPHELN
+130 LPQELN
-136 QQQRQSMLNELCQ
+136 KAEREKLVDELCNK
-149 DIVKRH
+149 IVERH
-155 GVIVD
+155 SVIVD

-165 PHTKSGSDERNYHAH
+165 PHTDSGSDERNYHAH
-180 IMFTTRSIDEHGNLG
+180 IMFTGRHIDLETGDFAA
-195 KKTREFNDNGKQEV
+195 KKNRDFNKENSSETVQK
-209 EFWRENFADL
+209 WREDFADMT
-219 ANKHLARAGYLS
+219 NRHLEQIGSLER
-231 EVDHRSFA
+231 VDHRSNVE
-239 DQGIDLEATWH
+239 QGIALEATAH
-250 EGVAVTAMK
+250 EGSAVTK
-259 RRYEREQLKP
+259 LRRLGIDTEISLS
-269 VEERNPKII
+269 
-278 MPTIALEN
+278 N
-286 DAIRARNAEK
+286 DAIKQRNAQQISAEQAIRG
-296 LEYEQI
+296 LE
-302 IKGLDQ
+302 Q
-308 EIILEER
+308 EIIASER
-315 RLNQLKLEQ
+315 IIAKLEQ

-510 SRSSSSNRGR
+510 SRSSSSDRGR

>member
-1 MVFPKGALSQTYFI
+1 
-15 VWKLRKGIPLNPKNQ
+15 
-30 KILKGKKEIMA
+30 MA

-51 RSDGRSAVACSAY
+51 RAQGRSAVACAAY

-78 QDYTRKTGVE
+78 QDYTKKTGVE
-88 LTKIYAPQNTNSEL
+88 FTKIYAPIGTNAEL
-102 LDRNQLWN
+102 LERGQLWN
-110 KVEKVENRKNS
+110 AVEKTERRKDAN
-121 QLAREFEIA
+121 LAREFEIA
-130 FPHELN
+130 LPQELN
-136 QQQRQSMLNELCQ
+136 KAEREKLVDELCNK
-149 DIVKRH
+149 IVERH
-155 GVIVD
+155 NVIVD

-165 PHTKSGSDERNYHAH
+165 PHTDSGSDERNYHAH
-180 IMFTTRSIDEHGNLG
+180 IMFTGRHIDLETGDFAA
-195 KKTREFNDNGKQEV
+195 KKNRDFNKENSSETVQK
-209 EFWRENFADL
+209 WREDFADMTN
-219 ANKHLARAGYLS
+219 AHLMRAGHLFS
-231 EVDHRSFA
+231 SVDHRSYA
-239 DQGIDLEATWH
+239 AQGLDKEATAHEGSAVTKLRRLGIDTEISLS
-250 EGVAVTAMK
+250 
-259 RRYEREQLKP
+259 
-269 VEERNPKII
+269 
-278 MPTIALEN
+278 N
-286 DAIRARNAEK
+286 DAIKQRNAERHNLPK
-296 LEYEQI
+296 LI
-302 IKGLDQ
+302 DGLEQ
-308 EIILEER
+308 EIIASER
-315 RLNQLKLEQ
+315 IIAKLEQ

-389 TLQTELE
+389 TLQTELD

-510 SRSSSSNRGR
+510 SRSSSSDRGR

>member
-1 MVFPKGALSQTYFI
+1 
-15 VWKLRKGIPLNPKNQ
+15 
-30 KILKGKKEIMA
+30 MA

-51 RSDGRSAVACSAY
+51 RAQGRSAVACAAY

-78 QDYTRKTGVE
+78 QDYTKKTGVE
-88 LTKIYAPQNTNSEL
+88 LTRIYAPIGTNAEL
-102 LDRNQLWN
+102 LDRGQLWN
-110 KVEKVENRKNS
+110 AVEKTERRKDAN
-121 QLAREFEIA
+121 LAREFEIA
-130 FPHELN
+130 LPQELN
-136 QQQRQSMLNELCQ
+136 KAEREKLVDELCNK
-149 DIVKRH
+149 IVERH
-155 GVIVD
+155 NVIVD

-165 PHTKSGSDERNYHAH
+165 PHTDSGSDERNYHAH
-180 IMFTTRSIDEHGNLG
+180 IMFTGRHIDLETGDFAA
-195 KKTREFNDNGKQEV
+195 KKNRDFNKENSSETVQK
-209 EFWRENFADL
+209 WREDFADMTN
-219 ANKHLARAGYLS
+219 AHLMRAGHLFS
-231 EVDHRSFA
+231 SVDHRSYA
-239 DQGIDLEATWH
+239 AQGLDKEATAHEGSAVTKLRRLGIDTEISLS
-250 EGVAVTAMK
+250 
-259 RRYEREQLKP
+259 
-269 VEERNPKII
+269 
-278 MPTIALEN
+278 N
-286 DAIRARNAEK
+286 DAIKQRNAERHNLPK
-296 LEYEQI
+296 LIE
-302 IKGLDQ
+302 GLEQ
-308 EIILEER
+308 EIIASER
-315 RLNQLKLEQ
+315 IIAKLEQ

-420 DHINKSEQRKKASAA
+420 DHINKSEQRKQASAA

-510 SRSSSSNRGR
+510 SRSSSSDRGR

>member
-1 MVFPKGALSQTYFI
+1 
-15 VWKLRKGIPLNPKNQ
+15 
-30 KILKGKKEIMA
+30 MA

-51 RSDGRSAVACSAY
+51 RAQGRSAVACAAY

-78 QDYTRKTGVE
+78 QDYTKKTGVE
-88 LTKIYAPQNTNSEL
+88 FTKIYAPIGTKTEL
-102 LDRNQLWN
+102 LDRGQLWN
-110 KVEKVENRKNS
+110 AVEKTERRKDAN
-121 QLAREFEIA
+121 LAREFEIA
-130 FPHELN
+130 LPQELN
-136 QQQRQSMLNELCQ
+136 KAEREKLVDELCNK
-149 DIVKRH
+149 IVERH
-155 GVIVD
+155 NVIVD

-165 PHTKSGSDERNYHAH
+165 PHTDSGSDERNYHAH
-180 IMFTTRSIDEHGNLG
+180 IMFTGRHIDLETGDFAA
-195 KKTREFNDNGKQEV
+195 KKNRDFNKENSSETAQK
-209 EFWRENFADL
+209 WREDFADMTN
-219 ANKHLARAGYLS
+219 AHLMRAGHLFS
-231 EVDHRSFA
+231 SVDHRSYA
-239 DQGIDLEATWH
+239 AQGLDKEATAHEGSAVTKLRRLGIDTEISLS
-250 EGVAVTAMK
+250 
-259 RRYEREQLKP
+259 
-269 VEERNPKII
+269 
-278 MPTIALEN
+278 N
-286 DAIRARNAEK
+286 DAIKQRNAQQISAEQAIRG
-296 LEYEQI
+296 LE
-302 IKGLDQ
+302 Q
-308 EIILEER
+308 EIIASER
-315 RLNQLKLEQ
+315 IIAKLEQ

-389 TLQTELE
+389 TLQTELD

-510 SRSSSSNRGR
+510 SRSSSSDRGR